1 MSSCVSYESRSVG
14 DDPEL
19 QLASGP
25 WRATVSPLGA
35 SLRRLW
41 LEPEGKP
48 PRDILWGY
56 SGTSNKK
63 GGQGDVLM
71 PWPGRARDG
80 TYTFGGATHALPKN
94 DKDGPNAIHGFLRS
108 RTWEGEHDAT
118 TAHFRTRI
126 RAGDHA
132 GYPFD
137 LEVTIGY
144 ELLPGGLACAFV
156 VCNAGAGPAPF
167 GAGFHP
173 YVIAGSGR
181 ADDAKLRCPAA
192 HLVEFDGLLPTGRV
206 VDVPAQLDF
215 RVPHRVGAAKL
226 NHCFTGLGRE
236 ADGFARVRVDD
247 VEVWMDR
254 AFPYLV
260 LYTGDALG
268 PEARRALAVEPMT
281 CATDAFNHPKWGLRV
296 LEPGEAMAGTWGV
309 ALAVSP
315 A

>member
-1 MSSCVSYESRSVG
+1 VRALP
-14 DDPEL
+14 DDPEWT
-19 QLASGP
+19 LAAGD
-25 WRATVSPLGA
+25 WRCTVSPFGA

-41 LEPEGKP
+41 LEPPGGSA
-48 PRDILWGY
+48 RDILWGY
-56 SGTSNKK
+56 SGTSSKR

-71 PWPGRARDG
+71 PWPGRIRDG
-80 TYTFGGATHALPKN
+80 AYTFGGAAHGLPKN
-94 DKDGPNAIHGFLRS
+94 DKEGPNAIHGFLRA
-108 RTWEGEHDAT
+108 RLWEGEHDGS
-118 TAHFRTRI
+118 TARLRTRI
-126 RAGDHA
+126 RPGDHP

-137 LEVTIGY
+137 LEVVLGY

-156 VCNAGAGPAPF
+156 VRNAGDGPAPF

-173 YVIAGSGR
+173 YVLAGAGSVDGVT
-181 ADDAKLRCPAA
+181 LRCPAA

-206 VDVPAQLDF
+206 CDVPVGLDF
-215 RVPHRVGAAKL
+215 RVPHRVGSARL

-254 AFPYLV
+254 AFPYVV

-268 PEARRALAVEPMT
+268 PDARRGLAVEPMT

-296 LEPGEAMAGTWGV
+296 LQPGEAATATWGIGLR
-309 ALAVSP
+309 AA
-315 A
+315 